1 MNKDITVSKIQ
12 FEIEYIYLNIQF
24 SISRVSAMK
33 ILENTN
39 VVYKENKIWA
49 IKKTK
54 KNNKKHMF
62 FPTQFN

>member
-1 MNKDITVSKIQ
+1 
-12 FEIEYIYLNIQF
+12 
-24 SISRVSAMK
+24 MK

-49 IKKTK
+49 IKKKKTK
-54 KNNKKHMF
+54 KNMF